1 MSSFYRKYRPRRIE
15 ELDLEEVRNTLA
27 AGLKKGELVHA
38 YLFVGPRGSGKT
50 SAARILAKVV
60 NCEKPMADGEPC
72 LECDNCK
79 AIESASFMQSEN

>member
-27 AGLKKGELVHA
+27 AGLKKGELAHA

-60 NCEKPMADGEPC
+60 IVRSQP
-72 LECDNCK
+72 LVV
-79 AIESASFMQSEN
+79 SRV